1 MHYIWQNE
9 DWTKFRWDTDGIL
22 MALSAAKSQ
31 QEYILGQADLF
42 ELKDQGDLITEEAL
56 STSAIEGESLDRD
69 SIRSSVTRRLG
80 LPTAGIPD
88 PKRGGDGLVDVLI
101 DATRNHEIL
110 LTPDRLWAWQA
121 ALFPT
126 GYSGL
131 FKIKTGGW
139 RTGSRPMRVVSG
151 SMGREV
157 VHFEAPPSDR
167 VVKEM
172 GEFLKWWNNPVN
184 ESDGILRAAIAH
196 FRFVTIHPFE
206 DGNGRISRAL
216 TDMAL
221 AQDEKTGMRLY
232 SLSSQIIKDKSEYY
246 RILEKTQKGRGDIT
260 EWLIWFL
267 TTLEKSIENSKR
279 LISKALF
286 LGRYYRSL
294 SDIHLRERQLKVL
307 KKMLDRYPEEFQG
320 GLTNRKYVA
329 ITNVSSETAKRDL
342 KEMLDKGLIIPGT
355 AGGRSV
361 KYRLNR
367 TPGQSSD
374 KSIP

>member
-1 MHYIWQNE
+1 
-9 DWTKFRWDTDGIL
+9 
-22 MALSAAKSQ
+22 
-31 QEYILGQADLF
+31 
-42 ELKDQGDLITEEAL
+42 
-56 STSAIEGESLDRD
+56 
-69 SIRSSVTRRLG
+69 
-80 LPTAGIPD
+80 
-88 PKRGGDGLVDVLI
+88 
-101 DATRNHEIL
+101 
-110 LTPDRLWAWQA
+110 
-121 ALFPT
+121 
-126 GYSGL
+126 
-131 FKIKTGGW
+131 
-139 RTGSRPMRVVSG
+139 MRVVSG
-151 SMGREV
+151 SMGREI
-157 VHFEAPPSDR
+157 VHPEAPPSDR
-167 VVKEM
+167 VMNEM
-172 GEFLKWWNNPVN
+172 REFLRWWNNPVN
-184 ESDGILRAAIAH
+184 EPDGVLRAAIAH

-279 LISKALF
+279 LISKTIF

-329 ITNVSSETAKRDL
+329 MTNVSSETAKRDL

-355 AGGRSV
+355 AGGTEPRGGHRTCQYLFKARFDVRNPCQERKLRRGRGEPSV
-361 KYRLNR
+361 SRHPRLR
-367 TPGQSSD
+367 TGLLRPDNPGISKDARRPEELWFFQR
-374 KSIP
+374 KLRR